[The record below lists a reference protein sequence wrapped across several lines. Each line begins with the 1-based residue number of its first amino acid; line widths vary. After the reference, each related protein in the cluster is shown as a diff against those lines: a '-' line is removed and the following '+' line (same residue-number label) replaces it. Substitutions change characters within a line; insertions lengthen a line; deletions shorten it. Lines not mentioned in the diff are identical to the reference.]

1 MIWLEG
7 VSILR
12 QGSPALENITVGVA
26 SGELLVLQGASGS
39 WKSSL
44 LQVMAGHRAPE
55 SGAVWIAE
63 HNIVGLQSSSLPY
76 VRRNIG
82 YLPPEPLLLPEET
95 VLENIMLA
103 LAVRGQDIESA
114 EADAREVLAMVGDSA
129 WEARPARQLST
140 GQQRLVALARAL
152 VGPPPLL
159 ILDEPA
165 AGLGGEERE
174 AVKSALLWARDRGCA
189 VLCATADEVFAEA
202 LVESGARQV
211 RLAEGR
217 MVGVPA
223 MGLVPTLCV
232 LPDEGCDREEPSHPD
247 AQAGD
252 REGPA
257 AERVPS
263 SKELS

>member
-12 QGSPALENITVGVA
+12 QGSPALENITLGVA
-26 SGELLVLQGASGS
+26 GGELVVLSGASGS
-39 WKSSL
+39 GKSSL
-44 LQVMAGHRAPE
+44 LQAMAGLRAPE

-82 YLPPEPLLLPEET
+82 YLPPEPFLIPEET

-103 LAVRGQDIESA
+103 LAVRGQDVESA

-129 WEARPARQLST
+129 WEARPARWLST

-152 VGPPPLL
+152 VGSPPLL

-174 AVKSALLWARDRGCA
+174 TVKSALLWARDQGCA
-189 VLCATADEVFAEA
+189 VLCATADEAFSEVMVEA
-202 LVESGARQV
+202 GARQI
-211 RLAEGR
+211 RLADGR
-217 MVGVPA
+217 MVGAPSI
-223 MGLVPTLCV
+223 GLVPTLCV
-232 LPDEGCDREEPSHPD
+232 LPEDGPAEEEPSSGAEAAD
-247 AQAGD
+247 AEKA
-252 REGPA
+252 A
-257 AERVPS
+257 AEPFPS
-263 SKELS
+263 SEESS